1 MFILRRS
8 RHGRRKSRGQSLVE
22 FSLVL
27 PLFLLIVMFGIDFG
41 RAYLGWVNL
50 QNVTR
55 VAANYAALH
64 PTTNWGVASDPYRVR
79 YTPLIP
85 HDFST
90 SNSRLGAASSSV
102 TADRPDANAR

>member
-1 MFILRRS
+1 MFILRRA
-8 RHGRRKSRGQSLVE
+8 RNGRRKSRGQSLVE

-55 VAANYAALH
+55 VGANYASTHPSSNPADTLLYFNPAKYNALI
-64 PTTNWGVASDPYRVR
+64 TD
-79 YTPLIP
+79 
-85 HDFST
+85 DFST
-90 SNSRLGAASSSV
+90 SNCVLGAIALP
-102 TADRPDANAR
+102 TYIDG